1 MLECKN
7 KPLMLFSF
15 CIDQIKLRYL
25 HISSYKLLLLLK
37 ILSHA
42 VNFIYFKLKLQT
54 FVRTLRKRCTSS
66 CKYSSLFYGCNLIYT
81 LSCLR

>member
-7 KPLMLFSF
+7 EPLMLFSF

-25 HISSYKLLLLLK
+25 HISSYKLLLFLE

-42 VNFIYFKLKLQT
+42 VNFIYFKPKLQT
-54 FVRTLRKRCTSS
+54 FVRTLLKDALTPVNTL
-66 CKYSSLFYGCNLIYT
+66 LF
-81 LSCLR
+81 SMDVV